1 MYLLDIPQMDVLMED
16 YSTVM
21 SMIDYAAGE
30 DGGLKKIRKE
40 WLIIFSAYDRDPRE
54 IPEIPEAADWLLG
67 SVDAGIPWFYIL
79 NEDMGAAST
88 LALLTMVC
96 CGRLQ
101 NGSYMIDRDAL
112 QSFVD
117 RNFQNLEM
125 LITKYGLSV
134 DDVGM
139 AGREAVDHIL
149 RVLFG

>member
-1 MYLLDIPQMDVLMED
+1 MYMLDIPQMDVLMED

-21 SMIDYAAGE
+21 GMIDHAAGE

-40 WLIIFSAYDRDPRE
+40 WIIIFSAYDRDPRE
-54 IPEIPEAADWLLG
+54 IPEIPETADWLRRT
-67 SVDAGIPWFYIL
+67 VDAGVPWFYVL

-96 CGRLQ
+96 CGHLQ
-101 NGSYMIDRDAL
+101 NGRYLIDPEAL
-112 QSFVD
+112 KSFVD
-117 RNFQNLEM
+117 RNFQNLEV

-149 RVLFG
+149 RVLLG

>member
-30 DGGLKKIRKE
+30 DVGLKKIRKE

-54 IPEIPEAADWLLG
+54 IPEIPEAADWLRG
-67 SVDAGIPWFYIL
+67 SVDAGIPWFYVL

-88 LALLTMVC
+88 LALLTTVC

-101 NGSYMIDRDAL
+101 NGSYLIDHEAL

-117 RNFQNLEM
+117 RNFQNLEV

-134 DDVGM
+134 DDVGT
-139 AGREAVDHIL
+139 AGQEAVDHIL